1 MPEIFSDR
9 FRAYREPV
17 FRLINKSGLPG
28 TSFVSPSGLF
38 GQIAN
43 ESNPK
48 EKGLQF
54 FLQAV

>member
-1 MPEIFSDR
+1 MPEIFLDQ

-38 GQIAN
+38 GQIVN
-43 ESNPK
+43 ENNLK
-48 EKGLQF
+48 EKGVQF